1 MKAQRFEDLIAWQK
15 ARELVAAIYTLTGES
30 AFVKDFGLRDQ
41 IQRAAVLIMANLVEG
56 FEHWSQPDFHCLVVI
71 AKASCAEIRSQP
83 HVAFDIGYIKE
94 DKLKQHQ
101 TQAHELA
108 RIIGG
113 LRTSLEISK

>member
-1 MKAQRFEDLIAWQK
+1 MKAQRFEDLIASQK
-15 ARELVAAIYTLTGES
+15 ARELVAVTYSLTGEGTF
-30 AFVKDFGLRDQ
+30 AKDFCSRDQ
-41 IQRAAVLIMANLVEG
+41 IQWATVSILSNLAEG
-56 FEHWSQPDFHCLVVI
+56 FERGSQPDFHCFVVI

-83 HVAFDIGYIKE
+83 YVAFDIDYIKE